1 MGIGLRKEGAGTTRI
16 LQAPPASGVGAL
28 RYQEETVNPEG
39 CKGRLLQTPPG
50 RFNQLHTKL
59 LAMATD
65 EISQVNA
72 RLAPQGPL
80 ESQRLSSKSLIYI
93 WRFT

>member
-1 MGIGLRKEGAGTTRI
+1 MTEGL
-16 LQAPPASGVGAL
+16 Q
-28 RYQEETVNPEG
+28 
-39 CKGRLLQTPPG
+39 GRLLQTSPD
-50 RFNQLHTKL
+50 RFNELHTKL

-65 EISQVNA
+65 EISQIDA
-72 RLAPQGPL
+72 RLALQGPL